1 MESSNIVLLRPA
13 VSGEVF
19 LKKVVDILHEENIA
33 EDAISSIDPSK
44 LALKYLTGYQYKGMA
59 DCDYSAQTAS
69 DLEVTINDNK
79 KTIKSGTPISGS
91 VDNIAFDIVVPC
103 PTKDERAWV
112 RQMCDRL
119 GYATY
124 GDSITIPDTN
134 AVEEEAIGDFSV
146 NPLDFWVKYSNAIL
160 DDMFSEPAYETA
172 SNSVLLYEDL
182 GLISPEMAAE
192 MLKMGVS
199 SSINITNLKV
209 KTRNSLQEYGK
220 KMLIPCYV
228 LEFQYNGKDY
238 YVAACACE
246 ADLPYIYHLPV
257 QALVDITP
265 EEQVE
270 QEMPQKVK
278 TLKLVRWGW
287 IIAVAAVFINF
298 VLALVCLALWY
309 GAKWYFTRELN
320 VRAQEIENARAEAS
334 ANIRKKLEAQL
345 KVN

>member
-13 VSGEVF
+13 ASGEAF

-44 LALKYLTGYQYKGMA
+44 LALKYLTGYQYKGLA
-59 DCDYSAQTAS
+59 DCDYSAQTAA
-69 DLEVTINDNK
+69 DIEITINDNK
-79 KTIKSGTPISGS
+79 KTIKAGTPISGS

-103 PTKDERAWV
+103 PTKDERA
-112 RQMCDRL
+112 CAKL
-119 GYATY
+119 GYATFE
-124 GDSITIPDTN
+124 DAITIPDTN
-134 AVEEEAIGDFSV
+134 AVEEEVIGDFSV
-146 NPLDFWVKYSNAIL
+146 NPLDFWVKNSNAVL
-160 DDMFSEPAYETA
+160 DEMFSEPAYETA

-192 MLKMGVS
+192 MLKMGAS
-199 SSINITNLKV
+199 SSIDITNLKV
-209 KTRNSLQEYGK
+209 KTRNNLQEYGQM
-220 KMLIPCYV
+220 MLIPCYV
-228 LEFQYNGKDY
+228 LEFKYNGKDY

-246 ADLPYIYHLPV
+246 AALPYIYCIPTLAP
-257 QALVDITP
+257 VDITP
-265 EEQVE
+265 EEQAE

-287 IIAVAAVFINF
+287 IIAVAAFFISF
-298 VLALVCLALWY
+298 ILSLICLALWF
-309 GAKWYFTRELN
+309 GAKWYFARELN
-320 VRAQEIENARAEAS
+320 ARAKEIENARAEAS